1 MRAGVREFLLK
12 PILQKEIVCIFEKII
27 SNNLETS
34 NYNLGKVISVFSN
47 KGGIGKTSIVLR
59 FIGNYFSR
67 SFKPSNGVFRID
79 HQLYH
84 LIVAFTIRMVDGE
97 QINLIVNDFPGT
109 K

>member
-1 MRAGVREFLLK
+1 MLDLSAV
-12 PILQKEIVCIFEKII
+12 
-27 SNNLETS
+27 
-34 NYNLGKVISVFSN
+34 KVWLVMLTELV
-47 KGGIGKTSIVLR
+47 GIGKTSIVLR

-79 HQLYH
+79 HQLYP
-84 LIVAFTIRMVDGE
+84 LIVVFTIRMVDGE

>member
-1 MRAGVREFLLK
+1 MLDLSAA
-12 PILQKEIVCIFEKII
+12 
-27 SNNLETS
+27 
-34 NYNLGKVISVFSN
+34 KVWLVMLTELV
-47 KGGIGKTSIVLR
+47 GIGKTSIVLR